1 MFVRSVC
8 TFVLPSLV
16 DSPEPLVQLSTTMS
30 TAETNLP
37 PRIRVI
43 PPGPRSLALARRL
56 RAVESRNVTFL
67 SNEFPIFWRKARGS
81 NVWDTDGNRYVDLT
95 AGFAVAGAGHR
106 NPRVV
111 TALRHQLARL
121 LHGMG
126 DVHPPEVK
134 VRLLERLAAISPF
147 ADTRTI
153 LANTGGEA
161 IEAALKTARLRTGK
175 PGVIAFTGAYHGL
188 TYGALATT
196 DRDLFRVPFEDQ
208 LNPHVVRAPYPNPFR
223 PPPELDGTDNIG
235 AAALAEVQRL
245 LDGPGGD
252 NIGCV
257 IIEPVQGRGGDV
269 VPPSG
274 FLPGLADLCRAR
286 DVVLVFDEI
295 YCGLGRTGYMFAF
308 ANEGVV
314 PDLLCIGK
322 ALSGALPIAACLGP
336 ADILDS
342 WPESTGEA
350 KHTST
355 FLGNPLAC
363 AAAIAALDEIERL
376 ALPARAREEGA
387 RFMGRLQ
394 ALADHHACIGEI
406 RGRGLMIGID
416 LVRNPATREPDPEL
430 AGRLITGALRRG
442 WLLLAGGPDGNVI
455 SLSPPLTIS
464 RALLDSSVRMLDD
477 LLLEASASPSSAVD

>member
-1 MFVRSVC
+1 M
-8 TFVLPSLV
+8 
-16 DSPEPLVQLSTTMS
+16 
-30 TAETNLP
+30 P
-37 PRIRVI
+37 PRIRSS

-67 SNEFPIFWRKARGS
+67 SDEFPIFWRKARGS
-81 NVWDTDGNRYVDLT
+81 NVWDVDGNRFVDLT

-111 TALRHQLARL
+111 TALRQQIAQL

-126 DVHPPEVK
+126 DVHPPEIK
-134 VRLLERLAAISPF
+134 VRLLERLSEISPF
-147 ADTRTI
+147 PDTRVI
-153 LANTGGEA
+153 LANTGAEA

-188 TYGALATT
+188 TYGALAAT
-196 DRDLFRVPFEDQ
+196 DRELFRVPFEDQ
-208 LNPHVVRAPYPNPFR
+208 LNPHVVRAPYPHPFR
-223 PPPELDGTDNIG
+223 PPSGIAGSDDIG
-235 AAALAEVQRL
+235 AASLAAVRRL
-245 LDGPGGD
+245 LDGPGGES
-252 NIGCV
+252 IGCA

-269 VPPSG
+269 VPPDG
-274 FLPGLADLCRAR
+274 FLSGLAELCRAR
-286 DVVLVFDEI
+286 GVVLVFDEI
-295 YCGLGRTGYMFAF
+295 YCGLGRTGRLFACEH
-308 ANEGVV
+308 EGVV

-336 ADILDS
+336 ADVMDS

-363 AAAIAALDEIERL
+363 AAAIASLSEIERHAL
-376 ALPARAREEGA
+376 AARAGQEGV
-387 RFMGRLQ
+387 RFFERLQ
-394 ALADHHACIGEI
+394 ALTDRHACIGEV
-406 RGRGLMIGID
+406 RGRGLMVGLD
-416 LVRNPATREPDPEL
+416 LVRNPGTRKPDPEL
-430 AGRLITGALRRG
+430 AGRLVTGALRRG

-477 LLLEASASPSSAVD
+477 LLLEAVASPSPAAD

>member
-1 MFVRSVC
+1 M
-8 TFVLPSLV
+8 
-16 DSPEPLVQLSTTMS
+16 
-30 TAETNLP
+30 
-37 PRIRVI
+37 
-43 PPGPRSLALARRL
+43 
-56 RAVESRNVTFL
+56 TFL
-67 SNEFPIFWRKARGS
+67 SDEFPIFWRKARGS
-81 NVWDTDGNRYVDLT
+81 NVWDVDGNRFVDLT

-111 TALRHQLARL
+111 TALRGQIAQL

-126 DVHPPEVK
+126 DVHPPEIK

-147 ADTRTI
+147 SDTRTI
-153 LANTGGEA
+153 LANTGAEA

-188 TYGALATT
+188 TYGALAAT
-196 DRDLFRVPFEDQ
+196 DRELFRVPFEDQ
-208 LNPHVVRAPYPNPFR
+208 LNPHVVRAPYPHPFR
-223 PPPELDGTDNIG
+223 PPPGIAGSDDIG
-235 AAALAEVQRL
+235 AAALAAVRRL
-245 LDGPGGD
+245 LDGPGGES
-252 NIGCV
+252 IGCV

-269 VPPSG
+269 VPPDG
-274 FLPGLADLCRAR
+274 FLSGLAELCRAR
-286 DVVLVFDEI
+286 GVVLVFDEI
-295 YCGLGRTGYMFAF
+295 YCGLGRTGQMFACEH
-308 ANEGVV
+308 EGVL

-336 ADILDS
+336 EEVMGA

-363 AAAIAALDEIERL
+363 AAAIASLAEIERYAL
-376 ALPARAREEGA
+376 AERASHEGA
-387 RFMGRLQ
+387 RFFERLQ
-394 ALADHHACIGEI
+394 TLADRHACIGDI
-406 RGRGLMIGID
+406 RGRGLMIGLD
-416 LVRNPATREPDPEL
+416 FVRDRSTREPDPEL
-430 AGRLITGALRRG
+430 ARRLVTGALRRG

-477 LLLEASASPSSAVD
+477 LLLETTPGSSPTAD